1 MRRRRDLNRAW
12 RQRPRP
18 EAAAAAPI
26 NQLDGRRN
34 PFIETEEREELFEA
48 LNDIVDAAEAE
59 HGRTFD
65 TARQHLIAG
74 VEGVR
79 DW

>member
-1 MRRRRDLNRAW
+1 V
-12 RQRPRP
+12 
-18 EAAAAAPI
+18 
-26 NQLDGRRN
+26 
-34 PFIETEEREELFEA
+34 EREELLGA
-48 LNDIVDAAEAE
+48 LDAIVDHAQAE